1 MSRSVAIVDDHF
13 LFAEALAGAVKE
25 IGGHEV
31 AGIAVTGAQA
41 VSLVRDKQP
50 DIVLL
55 DYHLPGYKGNELIE
69 RIKSAAPQARVIV
82 VTSDSTEAS
91 LGKAMEAGASAYIT
105 KDRAIEDVV
114 QALRD
119 ATAEANGATGTE
131 QTLTTREIEIL
142 RLVESGKDANAIAAA
157 LGLSVYTVRTHLQNT
172 FEKLGAHSQIEA
184 LAIARKRSML
194 R

>member
-25 IGGHEV
+25 LGEHEL

-41 VSLVRDKQP
+41 LSLVREKQP

-55 DYHLPGYKGNELIE
+55 DYHLPGYKGVDLIE
-69 RIKSAAPQARVIV
+69 RIKRAAPEARVIV
-82 VTSDSTEAS
+82 VTSDTTDAS
-91 LGKAMEAGASAYIT
+91 LTSAMQAGASAYIT

-114 QALRD
+114 QALRE
-119 ATAEANGATGTE
+119 ATAQATATD
-131 QTLTTREIEIL
+131 QTLTARELEIL
-142 RLVESGKDANAIAAA
+142 GLVEVGKDASAIAAE
-157 LGLSVYTVRTHLQNT
+157 LGVSVHTVRTHLQNT

-184 LAIARKRSML
+184 LAVARKRSLL
-194 R
+194 RRS

>member
-25 IGGHEV
+25 IGEHEV

-41 VSLVRDKQP
+41 ISLVREKQP

-55 DYHLPGYKGNELIE
+55 DYHLPGYNGSELIE
-69 RIKSAAPQARVIV
+69 RIRSAAPQARVII

-91 LGKAMEAGASAYIT
+91 LAKAMKAGASAYIT

-114 QALRD
+114 QALRE
-119 ATAEANGATGTE
+119 ATAQVTE
-131 QTLTTREIEIL
+131 TDQTLTGREIEIL
-142 RLVESGKDANAIAAA
+142 RLVESGKDANTIATE

-184 LAIARKRSML
+184 LAVARRRSLL

>member
-13 LFAEALAGAVKE
+13 LFAEALAGAVRE
-25 IGGHEV
+25 IGEHEV

-41 VSLVRDKQP
+41 VSLVREKQP

-55 DYHLPGYKGNELIE
+55 DYHLPGYNGSELIG
-69 RIKSAAPQARVIV
+69 RIKAAAPQARVII

-91 LGKAMEAGASAYIT
+91 LTKAMEAGASAYIT

-114 QALRD
+114 QALRE
-119 ATAEANGATGTE
+119 ATAQVTE
-131 QTLTTREIEIL
+131 TDPTLTAREVEIL
-142 RLVESGKDANAIAAA
+142 RLVESGKDANTIASS
-157 LGLSVYTVRTHLQNT
+157 LGLSVHTVRTHLQNS

-184 LAIARKRSML
+184 LAIARRRSLL

>member
-25 IGGHEV
+25 IGEHEV

-41 VSLVRDKQP
+41 VSLVREKQP

-55 DYHLPGYKGNELIE
+55 DYHLPGYTGSELIE
-69 RIKSAAPQARVIV
+69 RIRAAAPQARVII

-91 LGKAMEAGASAYIT
+91 LAKAMKAGASAYIT

-114 QALRD
+114 QALRE
-119 ATAEANGATGTE
+119 ATAEATE
-131 QTLTTREIEIL
+131 TDQTLTGREIEIL
-142 RLVESGKDANAIAAA
+142 RLVESGKDANTIATE

-184 LAIARKRSML
+184 VAVARRRSLL

>member
-25 IGGHEV
+25 IGEHEV
-31 AGIAVTGAQA
+31 VGIAVTGAQA
-41 VSLVRDKQP
+41 VSLVREKQP

-55 DYHLPGYKGNELIE
+55 DYHLPGYDGSELIE
-69 RIKSAAPQARVIV
+69 RIKAAAPKARVII
-82 VTSDSTEAS
+82 VTSDSTESS
-91 LGKAMEAGASAYIT
+91 LNKAMEAGASAYIT

-114 QALRD
+114 TALRE
-119 ATAEANGATGTE
+119 ATAQVTE
-131 QTLTTREIEIL
+131 TDPTLTARELEIL
-142 RLVESGKDANAIAAA
+142 RLVESGKDASAIAAE

-172 FEKLGAHSQIEA
+172 FEKLGVHSQIEA
-184 LAIARKRSML
+184 LAIARRMSLL

>member
-25 IGGHEV
+25 IGEHEV

-41 VSLVRDKQP
+41 VSLVREKQP

-55 DYHLPGYKGNELIE
+55 DYHLPGYRGSELIE
-69 RIKSAAPQARVIV
+69 RIRVAAPQARIIV
-82 VTSDSTEAS
+82 VTSDTTEAS
-91 LGKAMEAGASAYIT
+91 LNQAMEAGASAYIT
-105 KDRAIEDVV
+105 KDRAIQDVV
-114 QALRD
+114 QALREATAD
-119 ATAEANGATGTE
+119 ATATD
-131 QTLTTREIEIL
+131 QTLTARELEIL
-142 RLVESGKDANAIAAA
+142 RLVEIGKDANAIAAS
-157 LGLSVYTVRTHLQNT
+157 LSLSVHTVRTHLQNT

-184 LAIARKRSML
+184 LAIARKRSLL

>member
-25 IGGHEV
+25 IGEHEV

-41 VSLVRDKQP
+41 ISLVREKQP

-55 DYHLPGYKGNELIE
+55 DYHLPGYNGSELIE
-69 RIKSAAPQARVIV
+69 RIRSAAPQARVII

-91 LGKAMEAGASAYIT
+91 LAKAMKAGASAYIT

-114 QALRD
+114 QALRE
-119 ATAEANGATGTE
+119 ATAQVTE
-131 QTLTTREIEIL
+131 TDQTLTGREIEIL
-142 RLVESGKDANAIAAA
+142 RLVESGKDANTIATE

-184 LAIARKRSML
+184 VAVARRRSLL

>member
-1 MSRSVAIVDDHF
+1 MSRSVVIVDDHF

-25 IGGHEV
+25 IGELEV

-41 VSLVRDKQP
+41 VSLVREKQP
-50 DIVLL
+50 DLVLL
-55 DYHLPGYKGNELIE
+55 DYHLPGYKGSELIR

-91 LGKAMEAGASAYIT
+91 LSQAMEAGASAYIT
-105 KDRAIEDVV
+105 KDRAIQDVV
-114 QALRD
+114 QALRE
-119 ATAEANGATGTE
+119 ATAEPTATD
-131 QTLTTREIEIL
+131 QTLTARELEIL
-142 RLVESGKDANAIAAA
+142 RLVEIGKDANAIAAE
-157 LGLSVYTVRTHLQNT
+157 LGVSVYTVRTHLQNT

-184 LAIARKRSML
+184 LAIARKRSVL

>member
-25 IGGHEV
+25 IGEHEV

-41 VSLVRDKQP
+41 VSLVREKQP

-55 DYHLPGYKGNELIE
+55 DYHLPGYRGSELIE
-69 RIKSAAPQARVIV
+69 RIRAAAPQARIIV
-82 VTSDSTEAS
+82 VTSDTTEAS
-91 LGKAMEAGASAYIT
+91 LNQAMEAGASAYIT
-105 KDRAIEDVV
+105 KDRAIQDVV
-114 QALRD
+114 QALRE
-119 ATAEANGATGTE
+119 ATAEATATD
-131 QTLTTREIEIL
+131 QTLTTRELEIL
-142 RLVESGKDANAIAAA
+142 RLVEIGKDANAIAAT
-157 LGLSVYTVRTHLQNT
+157 LSLSVHTVRTHLQNT

-184 LAIARKRSML
+184 LAIARKRSLL

>member
-25 IGGHEV
+25 IGEHEV

-41 VSLVRDKQP
+41 VSLVREKQP

-55 DYHLPGYKGNELIE
+55 DYHLPGYRGSELIE
-69 RIKSAAPQARVIV
+69 RIRAAAPQARIIV
-82 VTSDSTEAS
+82 VTSDTTEAS
-91 LGKAMEAGASAYIT
+91 LNQAMEAGASAYIT
-105 KDRAIEDVV
+105 KDRAIQDVV
-114 QALRD
+114 QALREATAD
-119 ATAEANGATGTE
+119 ATATD
-131 QTLTTREIEIL
+131 QTLTARELEIL
-142 RLVESGKDANAIAAA
+142 RLVEIGKDANAIAAS
-157 LGLSVYTVRTHLQNT
+157 LSLSVHTVRTHLQNT

-184 LAIARKRSML
+184 LAIARKRSLL

>member
-1 MSRSVAIVDDHF
+1 MSPSVAIVDDHF

-25 IGGHEV
+25 IGDHEV

-41 VSLVRDKQP
+41 VSLAREKQP

-55 DYHLPGYKGNELIE
+55 DYHLPGYSGSELIE
-69 RIKSAAPQARVIV
+69 RIRAAAPQARVII
-82 VTSDSTEAS
+82 VTSDTTEAS
-91 LGKAMEAGASAYIT
+91 LNQAMAAGASAYIT

-114 QALRD
+114 GAIRE
-119 ATAEANGATGTE
+119 ATANVNETAP
-131 QTLTTREIEIL
+131 TLTPRELEIL
-142 RLVESGKDANAIAAA
+142 RLVETGKDANAIAGA
-157 LGLSVYTVRTHLQNT
+157 LGLSVYTIRTHLQNT

-184 LAIARKRSML
+184 LAIARRRSLL

>member
-13 LFAEALAGAVKE
+13 LFAEALAGAVRE
-25 IGGHEV
+25 IGEHEV

-41 VSLVRDKQP
+41 VSLVREKQP

-55 DYHLPGYKGNELIE
+55 DYHLPGYNGSDLIE
-69 RIKSAAPQARVIV
+69 RIRAAAPQARVIV
-82 VTSDSTEAS
+82 VTSDTTESSIA
-91 LGKAMEAGASAYIT
+91 KAMEAGASAYIT

-114 QALRD
+114 QALRE
-119 ATAEANGATGTE
+119 ATAEATATD
-131 QTLTTREIEIL
+131 QTLTAREIEIL
-142 RLVESGKDANAIAAA
+142 RLVELGKDANAIAGD
-157 LGLSVYTVRTHLQNT
+157 LGLSVHTVRTHLQNT

-184 LAIARKRSML
+184 LAIARKRSLL